1 VLRLLDRGAVR
12 RRSRAVSGILGSH
25 LWRAALFGIILALNT
40 GQFPKATTPLS
51 RSTFSSA
58 SKTSVEHNN
67 KFCLDSVGIAALP
80 MVAPLPSRRPPRH
93 LCVNSKAAGW
103 RLKHLLITLAISDMI
118 DNALCINE
126 SCSVVTPCIAGC
138 FTDRCTAS
146 HVQGPRLPA
155 SDPRRGPCDPCFG
168 LSAPERKQRS
178 NGTLR
183 NVCQLHLQ
191 KAGTEFWHT
200 VLRFA
205 CPGFAEEDID
215 ALWATPRNDR
225 GAEARWSSDPR
236 CNRSTIVSPFIGHD
250 HANPLGAGS
259 ACPASNIITFLR
271 EPTQRFLSAAQQFS
285 HDLHFD
291 EFADHEFAESFHAQQ
306 LGCMTRALVGG
317 APGCLQGPHYLG
329 SFYEK
334 HGVNNTA
341 DLLPRALETLRSLA
355 FVGLTDRW
363 RDSVCLFHAK
373 HGGVPRPRQFGTL
386 AQEREVADGSQQTR
400 GATCSKYDTSCVP
413 SWLHDTND
421 GVLYREAVAIFER
434 DMRKWTKC
442 RG

>member
-1 VLRLLDRGAVR
+1 
-12 RRSRAVSGILGSH
+12 
-25 LWRAALFGIILALNT
+25 
-40 GQFPKATTPLS
+40 
-51 RSTFSSA
+51 
-58 SKTSVEHNN
+58 
-67 KFCLDSVGIAALP
+67 
-80 MVAPLPSRRPPRH
+80 M
-93 LCVNSKAAGW
+93 NSKAAGW
-103 RLKHLLITLAISDMI
+103 QLKHLLITLAISDTI
-118 DNALCINE
+118 DNALCINK

-138 FTDRCTAS
+138 FTDRCAVS
-146 HVQGPRLPA
+146 HLQGPRLPA

-168 LSAPERKQRS
+168 LSAPERKQRP

-205 CPGFAEEDID
+205 CPGFAEEDIYL
-215 ALWATPRNDR
+215 ANKDR
-225 GAEARWSSDPR
+225 GAGVQRLSSDPR
-236 CNRSTIVSPFIGHD
+236 CNRSTIVSPFIGHG
-250 HANPLGAGS
+250 HANPLEAGS

-285 HDLHFD
+285 HHLHLD
-291 EFADHEFAESFHAQQ
+291 EFAESFHAQQ

-317 APGCLQGPHYLG
+317 PAGCLGAENYPG
-329 SFYEK
+329 RFYQNL
-334 HGVNNTA
+334 GVNITA

-373 HGGVPRPRQFGTL
+373 HGGVPRPRQFGTM
-386 AQEREVADGSQQTR
+386 AQEREVAGGSQQTR

-421 GVLYREAVAIFER
+421 GVLYREAVVIFER